1 MSFAQ
6 PIAQQVSRVSRLLVG
21 GLLLLAACAVIT
33 NLIVRAT
40 FVDFRDASDTA
51 LTANKIFEDI
61 LEARIASLKW
71 QTSRDPLE
79 IESFQE
85 NADDLSAMQMEISE
99 SATIPDVLRQTAEGL
114 RSDLTEFERAFRAV
128 TDARQRLDGIASN
141 ADELGRLA
149 RQELSDVAV
158 AAAND
163 RAITAL
169 HATRALEALMLARLY
184 IERYLNSSNA
194 SDRDRFVAE
203 MKAAFEAVALLQD
216 ELTTPQ
222 LRSKIVSVTE
232 SLTALDAAINS
243 IDVQLRA
250 EAVASSELNSIG
262 QKIANGTESII
273 EETAVQ
279 QDVLGPRALMVSLW
293 SSLVICLMSGSSVLL
308 GWFASK
314 RMSSR
319 VTDGIE
325 DALGTMAQIA
335 DGDLEV
341 EVRNT
346 EYENEIGRI
355 ARALE
360 VFKENGRR
368 VREATERERAAEEER
383 FKTEAA
389 HREERAAQIE
399 AMKEETE
406 RERALM
412 IDSLSSS
419 LGKVVSAAAI
429 GDFSHRVESDFS
441 EAAFVAMA
449 KDVNALLESVETG
462 LAEIGDTL
470 NRVANGDLTT
480 GMNGNYQGAFK
491 ALQNDTNEML
501 AALKTL
507 LHEITESGANLSTS
521 SSELRDTSASLSK
534 QAEENAAALE
544 ETSAAIEE
552 LTASI
557 KQVSENVTEAN
568 ENTRTASETAK
579 SSSEVAASAAD
590 AMARLSEA
598 SSEITRVVGVI
609 DDISFQINLLALNA
623 GVEASRAGDA
633 GRGFSVV
640 ASEVRSLAQRA
651 SEAAKEISKVI
662 GKSEAAVTEGV
673 EKVSNARRS
682 LEQISEAVV
691 GVSQRIDE
699 VSNAI
704 SEQANGVSEINVA
717 ISRIDQNTQKQ
728 AASFEEVT
736 AASGLLSGEADGLKR
751 SISRFDM
758 GTSVATFKHHKDK
771 SDPKAGGQASPVNSF
786 SSGNLALEEQDW
798 EDF

>member
-1 MSFAQ
+1 M
-6 PIAQQVSRVSRLLVG
+6 SRLLMGV
-21 GLLLLAACAVIT
+21 LLLLAACAVIT
-33 NLIVRAT
+33 NLTVRAT
-40 FVDFRDASDTA
+40 FVEYRDASSTA

-61 LEARIASLKW
+61 LQAKIASLKW
-71 QTSRDPLE
+71 QTAGDSTE
-79 IESFQE
+79 IESFEE
-85 NADDLSAMQMEISE
+85 NAADLSLMQKEISE
-99 SATIPDVLRQTAEGL
+99 NGTIPEVLRQQADRL
-114 RSDLTEFERAFRAV
+114 RSDLIEYESAFR
-128 TDARQRLDGIASN
+128 TMTEARQRFEEIASRTR
-141 ADELGRLA
+141 ELGRKA
-149 RQELSDVAV
+149 RQELSDIVAS
-158 AAAND
+158 AAANGN
-163 RAITAL
+163 AIAGL
-169 HATRALEALMLARLY
+169 QASRALEALMLGRLY
-184 IERYLNSSNA
+184 IERYVNSA
-194 SDRDRFVAE
+194 SANDRDRIALE

-222 LRSKIVSVTE
+222 LRAKAVNVIET
-232 SLTALDAAINS
+232 LNALDGTLNS
-243 IDVQLRA
+243 LEVQLQA
-250 EAVASSELNSIG
+250 EATASSELDLVG
-262 QKIANGTESII
+262 QKIANDTDSII
-273 EETAVQ
+273 EETADL
-279 QDVLGPRALMVSLW
+279 QDILGPRALLVSLW
-293 SSLVICLMSGSSVLL
+293 SSLLVCMIAGSSILL
-308 GWFASK
+308 GWFSSK
-314 RMSSR
+314 RVSSR
-319 VTDGIE
+319 ITEGIE
-325 DALGTMAQIA
+325 DALGTMARIA
-335 DGDLEV
+335 DGDLET

-360 VFKENGRR
+360 VFKENGQR
-368 VREATERERAAEEER
+368 VRDAAERERAAEEER
-383 FKTEAA
+383 FKSEAA
-389 HREERAAQIE
+389 HREERAAQME
-399 AMKEETE
+399 AMKEKIE
-406 RERALM
+406 RERAFM

-419 LGKVVSAAAI
+419 LGKVVSAAVI
-429 GDFSHRVESDFS
+429 GDFSHRVDSDFT
-441 EAAFVAMA
+441 EAAFVALA
-449 KDVNALLESVETG
+449 TDVNALLESVETG

-470 NRVANGDLTT
+470 NRVAKGDLTT

-491 ALQNDTNEML
+491 SLQNDTNEMV

-507 LHEITESGANLSTS
+507 LLEITESGANLSTS

-557 KQVSENVTEAN
+557 KQVSDNVTDAN
-568 ENTRTASETAK
+568 ENARVASETAK
-579 SSSEVAASAAD
+579 SSSEIAASAAD

-662 GKSEAAVTEGV
+662 CKSEAAVTEGV

-682 LEQISEAVV
+682 LEQISETVV

-758 GTSVATFKHHKDK
+758 GASVVTFKHQDR
-771 SDPKAGGQASPVNSF
+771 SDPKDEGHRPPHNLST
-786 SSGNLALEEQDW
+786 SGSLALEEQDW